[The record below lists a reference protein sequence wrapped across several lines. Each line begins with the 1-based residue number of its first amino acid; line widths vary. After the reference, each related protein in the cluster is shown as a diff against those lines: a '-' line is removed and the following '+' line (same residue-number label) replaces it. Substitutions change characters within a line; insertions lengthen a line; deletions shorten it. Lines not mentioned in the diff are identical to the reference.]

1 MKLLDSKGI
10 LLVTLITYETVTGKL
25 CLYPQI
31 ALMILTLK
39 TTFYLWKVKLKEKR
53 NPQHFLWKPT
63 PNLLWLNNPEHSR
76 GQSSVLLA
84 EVRRSRESRR
94 WAERKLS
101 CLPGYF
107 KNISSSI
114 RGEVK
119 ANRVLTQILSIL
131 RSTLGGKES
140 ALFCFCILTYLKSDY
155 ILQLMACL
163 SLVNSIFLS

>member
-1 MKLLDSKGI
+1 MSIPTNRFDDFDLKNYL
-10 LLVTLITYETVTGKL
+10 LLVKSEIERK
-25 CLYPQI
+25 
-31 ALMILTLK
+31 K
-39 TTFYLWKVKLKEKR
+39 
-53 NPQHFLWKPT
+53 KPT
-63 PNLLWLNNPEHSR
+63 AFFVETHTKPFVVKESR
-76 GQSSVLLA
+76 AFERPVKCFLA
-84 EVRRSRESRR
+84 EGRRSRESRR